1 MGPSFRFSEA
11 LSELDDKRI
20 KKVKP
25 LTPIHPPVPPAP
37 TSTPTTA
44 AAAAMPLLSPP
55 NSDND
60 DDDDNNDNDSTSAS
74 SSDNDD
80 DNPLTKHK
88 LLFNRIA
95 HARAVIP
102 PQIIV
107 EEYPL
112 SISAA
117 QTVLVGRQST
127 DAIVKGNDDR
137 LLVIVGPCSVHDVH
151 SALEYAA
158 RLKAYADQAAD
169 DLHIVMRV
177 YFEKPRTTVGW
188 KGLINDP
195 DLNGSFNI
203 NKGLKLARGLL
214 LEINNMGLP
223 AGTEFLDSIS
233 PQFTADLISWG
244 AIGARTTESQVH
256 RELASGLSCAIG
268 FKNGTDGSIGIAVDA
283 IRSASSPHAFMG
295 VTKQGISAIV
305 QTEGNDSCHVIL
317 RGANKGPNYHPEDVS
332 DVVKKLTAAK
342 LIPKL
347 MVDASHGNSEK
358 KHENQMKVVD
368 SVYSQLSG
376 ASGAENARAIMG
388 VMIESNL
395 VAGKQSIPAE
405 GPVGLTYGQSVTDAC
420 IDWDTTVQALDKLR
434 AGVQER
440 RKTNPFGAGAAG
452 NGMIISNP
460 NSRRGSLKGINDDA
474 LEKLGKG
481 VLA

>member
-1 MGPSFRFSEA
+1 MASSNTTPPTPAAPFAKNLAAANMTLSPKMGPSFRFSEA

-25 LTPIHPPVPPAP
+25 L
-37 TSTPTTA
+37 
-44 AAAAMPLLSPP
+44 
-55 NSDND
+55 
-60 DDDDNNDNDSTSAS
+60 
-74 SSDNDD
+74 
-80 DNPLTKHK
+80 
-88 LLFNRIA
+88 
-95 HARAVIP
+95 IP

-117 QTVLVGRQST
+117 QTVLIGRVAT
-127 DAIVKGNDDR
+127 DAIVKGSDDR
-137 LLVIVGPCSVHDVH
+137 LLVVVGPCSVHDAH
-151 SALEYAA
+151 AALEYA
-158 RLKAYADQAAD
+158 RLLKAYADEAAE

-195 DLNGSFNI
+195 DLNNSFNI

-305 QTEGNDSCHVIL
+305 QTEGNDTCHVIL
-317 RGANKGPNYHPEDVS
+317 RGANKGPNYHPEDVAE
-332 DVVKKLTAAK
+332 VVKKLSAAK
-342 LIPKL
+342 LAAKI
-347 MVDASHGNSEK
+347 MIDASHGNSEK
-358 KHENQMKVVD
+358 KHENQIKVVD
-368 SVYSQLSG
+368 SVYEQLSG
-376 ASGAENARAIMG
+376 SAGAENARAIMG

-395 VAGKQSIPAE
+395 VEGKQSIPPE

-420 IDWDTTVQALDKLR
+420 INWDTTVQALNKLR
-434 AGVQER
+434 AGVQAR
-440 RKTNPFGAGAAG
+440 RQTNPLGFSQASA
-452 NGMIISNP
+452 SS
-460 NSRRGSLKGINDDA
+460 SRRGSLKGPNDDM
-474 LEKLGKG
+474 LDILGKG
-481 VLA
+481 VKV